1 MLKPRDGSYVFLLLE
16 ALCTV
21 GELPM
26 SALPL
31 LGSYRSI
38 RAAVHRGETLQKI
51 MLMDGR
57 IVSAQL
63 FSISGNG
70 RQKTLRLH
78 KDAIPLLDML
88 HPMAKTAYLEAS
100 YGHHF
105 TGAESVIDR
114 NHRVA
119 ETAVM
124 CLMAGAEFRPYK
136 LPQLQLRTRQ
146 PVIRDGLFC
155 YLSRNIKEFPES
167 GMAKAGFGR
176 CTGLLFTPC
185 QPYALYNARA
195 SVMKWS
201 GTAESKA
208 QLLLM
213 ELAVKN
219 TPHTS
224 LDSAILFAGSGTV
237 ALDTVLETMKKS
249 RKDMPFPQV
258 YPHIHFLPLSADGL
272 KLLRLLVQPNAKER
286 ILEALLPDSMRVRG
300 FASCDCDAVSGDR
313 YILSHL
319 DGDIARLT
327 RFLNAAETMPNET
340 AFEVICYP
348 WQLAYVQPCLK
359 DRVAVR
365 CIDPDAL
372 EAALNEPGKG

>member
-16 ALCTV
+16 VLCAV

-51 MLMDGR
+51 MFTDGR
-57 IVSAQL
+57 IVSARL

-78 KDAIPLLDML
+78 KDGIPLLDML

-136 LPQLQLRTRQ
+136 LPQLQIRTKKA
-146 PVIRDGLFC
+146 VIREGIYC

-167 GMAKAGFGR
+167 SMAKVGFGR

-195 SVMKWS
+195 STMKWS

-208 QLLLM
+208 QLFLM
-213 ELAVKN
+213 ELVVKN
-219 TPHTS
+219 SPHTS
-224 LDSAILFAGSGTV
+224 LKSAILFANDGTAALET
-237 ALDTVLETMKKS
+237 ALDTMKPS
-249 RKDMPFPQV
+249 RTDMPFPQV
-258 YPHIHFLPLSADGL
+258 YPHIHFLPLSPEGL
-272 KLLRLLVQPNAKER
+272 KLLRLLALPDAKER
-286 ILEALLPDSMRVRG
+286 ILEALLPDSMRTRPG
-300 FASCDCDAVSGDR
+300 SFASCDCDAVSEGR

-319 DGDIARLT
+319 DGDIARLI
-327 RFLNAAETMPNET
+327 RFRCAAATMPKDA

-348 WQLAYVQPCLK
+348 WQLAYAQPYLK
-359 DRVAVR
+359 DRITIR
-365 CIDPDAL
+365 CIDPDAME
-372 EAALNEPGKG
+372 EAMQ